1 MANKFSYGTLVQG
14 EYFTDRKE
22 ELIRIKQFLDSDN
35 HLILIS
41 PRRYGKSSLVRKCV
55 EELGR
60 PYVWLDLQYCIST
73 ASFTTQLLKATLA
86 QYPMERL
93 KHELRHFRIV
103 PTVTINPVTNDY
115 QFSFQ
120 PSTAADTTML
130 EDVLALLQ
138 RLSTQDEKLIVVL
151 DEFQEVRN
159 IDKNLDKQ
167 LRSIMQ
173 MQSGLNYIFM
183 GSQEGMMLEIFE
195 RKKSPFYHFGGLMRL
210 NKIPYEEFYR
220 FVLERL
226 PEAPNKEEITRDIL
240 SFSSCHPYYTQQ
252 LAFEVSN
259 QIEGNHLHDDV
270 VNYAILAVLH
280 AHDLDYERLW
290 ETFNNTDKG
299 TLMQLSRNEKPL
311 SNRGV
316 ATSTTFSS
324 LKRLVKNGVVVRT
337 EEYTLEDPFFSEW
350 LKMKQNPVHHSS
362 SPKSQQ

>member
-1 MANKFSYGTLVQG
+1 MANKFSYGTLAQG
-14 EYFTDRKE
+14 DFFTDRKE
-22 ELIRIKQFLDSDN
+22 ELARIKQFLNSEN

-55 EELGR
+55 EEIGR
-60 PYVWLDLQYCIST
+60 PYIWLDMQYATSK

-86 QYPMERL
+86 QFPMERL
-93 KHELRHFRIV
+93 KHELRHFRIL
-103 PTVTINPVTNDY
+103 PTATFNPVTNDY

-120 PSTAADTTML
+120 PSEAADTTML
-130 EDVLALLQ
+130 EDVLGLLQ
-138 RLSTQDEKLIVVL
+138 KLSTPKEKLIVVL

-173 MQSGLNYIFM
+173 MQSGLNYIFL

-195 RKKSPFYHFGGLMRL
+195 RKKSPFYHFGGLMHL
-210 NKIPYEEFYR
+210 KKIPYDEFYQ

-226 PEAPNKEEITRDIL
+226 PDSPNKADVTKEIL
-240 SFSSCHPYYTQQ
+240 SFTTCHPYYTQQ

-259 QIEGNHLHDDV
+259 QMENNHIYEGV
-270 VNYAILAVLH
+270 VARSIQMIIQT
-280 AHDLDYERLW
+280 HDLDYERLW
-290 ETFNNTDKG
+290 ETFNNTDKN
-299 TLMQLSRNEKPL
+299 TLQQLARNEKPL
-311 SNRGV
+311 SNRDI

-337 EEYTLEDPFFSEW
+337 EDYILEDPFFKAW
-350 LKMKQNPVHHSS
+350 LLTKL
-362 SPKSQQ
+362 

>member
-14 EYFTDRKE
+14 EYFTDRIN
-22 ELIRIKQFLDSDN
+22 ELARIKQFLDSEN

-41 PRRYGKSSLVRKCV
+41 PRRYGKSSLVKKCV

-60 PYVWLDLQYCIST
+60 PYIWLDMQYAIST

-93 KHELRHFRIV
+93 KYELRRFRIL
-103 PTVTINPVTNDY
+103 PAATFNPVTNDY

-120 PSTAADTTML
+120 TSETADNAML
-130 EDVLALLQ
+130 EDVMEMLQ
-138 RLSTQDEKLIVVL
+138 RLSTSKEKLIVIF

-159 IDKNLDKQ
+159 IDKHLDKQ

-173 MQSGLNYIFM
+173 LQKGLNYIFL

-210 NKIPYEEFYR
+210 NKIPYDEFYQ
-220 FVLERL
+220 FVIDRL
-226 PEAPNKEEITRDIL
+226 PETHDKEIITRDIL

-259 QIEGNHLHDDV
+259 QIENNHIHEDV
-270 VNYAILAVLH
+270 ANCAIQAVIQ

-299 TLMQLSRNEKPL
+299 TLLSLSRNEKPL
-311 SNRGV
+311 SNRDV

-324 LKRLVKNGVVVRT
+324 LKRLVKSGVVVRT
-337 EEYTLEDPFFSEW
+337 EDYALEDPFFAKW
-350 LKMKQNPVHHSS
+350 LKIKQNPARRTS
-362 SPKSQQ
+362 

>member
-1 MANKFSYGTLVQG
+1 MANKFSYGTLAQG
-14 EYFTDRKE
+14 EFFTDRKE
-22 ELIRIKQFLDSDN
+22 ELAQIKQYLDSEN
-35 HLILIS
+35 HLTIIS

-55 EELGR
+55 EEIGR
-60 PYVWLDLQYCIST
+60 PYVWLDMQYST
-73 ASFTTQLLKATLA
+73 SKASFTTQLLKAVLA

-93 KHELRHFRIV
+93 KHELRHFRIL
-103 PTVTINPVTNDY
+103 PTATYNAVTNDY
-115 QFSFQ
+115 QFGFQ
-120 PSTAADTTML
+120 PSEATDTTML
-130 EDVLALLQ
+130 EDVLGLLQ
-138 RLSTQDEKLIVVL
+138 KLSTPKNKLIVVL

-173 MQSGLNYIFM
+173 MQSGLNYIFL

-210 NKIPYEEFYR
+210 NKIPYDEFYQ

-226 PEAPNKEEITRDIL
+226 PATPNKEELTKDIL

-259 QIEGNHLHDDV
+259 QIEINRIQEDV
-270 VNYAILAVLH
+270 VGEAIQATLR

-290 ETFNNTDKG
+290 ETFNNTDKN
-299 TLMQLSRNEKPL
+299 TLLQLSRNEKPL
-311 SNRGV
+311 TNRDV

-324 LKRLVKNGVVVRT
+324 LKRLIKGGVVVRT
-337 EEYTLEDPFFSEW
+337 EDYALEDPFFREW
-350 LKMKQNPVHHSS
+350 LKLKQTPFRRRPVLKIS
-362 SPKSQQ
+362 

>member
-1 MANKFSYGTLVQG
+1 MANKFSYGTLAQG
-14 EYFTDRKE
+14 DFFTDRKNE
-22 ELIRIKQFLDSDN
+22 IVQIKQYLDSEN

-55 EELGR
+55 EEIGR
-60 PYVWLDLQYCIST
+60 PYIWLDMQYATST
-73 ASFTTQLLKATLA
+73 ASFTAHLLKAVLA
-86 QYPMERL
+86 RYPMERL

-103 PTVTINPVTNDY
+103 PTATFNPMTNDY

-120 PSTAADTTML
+120 PSETADTTML
-130 EDVLALLQ
+130 EDVLRLLEK
-138 RLSTQDEKLIVVL
+138 LSTPKAKLIVVL

-173 MQSGLNYIFM
+173 MQSGLNYIFL

-195 RKKSPFYHFGGLMRL
+195 RKKSPFYHFGSLMRL
-210 NKIPYEEFYR
+210 DKIPYDDFYR

-226 PEAPNKEEITRDIL
+226 PEIPAKEQVTADIL
-240 SFSSCHPYYTQQ
+240 SFTSCHPYYTQQ

-259 QIEGNHLHDDV
+259 QIELNHLV
-270 VNYAILAVLH
+270 ENIVPLSVQAVIQ

-290 ETFNNTDKG
+290 DTFNNTDKH
-299 TLMQLSRNEKPL
+299 TLQQLSRSEKPL
-311 SNRGV
+311 SNRKV

-324 LKRLVKNGVVVRT
+324 LKRLVKSGVVVRT
-337 EEYTLEDPFFSEW
+337 ENYVLEDPFFKAW
-350 LKMKQNPVHHSS
+350 LLTKQ
-362 SPKSQQ
+362 

>member
-1 MANKFSYGTLVQG
+1 MANKFSYGTLAQG
-14 EYFTDRKE
+14 DFFTDRKE
-22 ELIRIKQFLDSDN
+22 ELAQIKQFLNSEN

-55 EELGR
+55 EEIGR
-60 PYVWLDLQYCIST
+60 PYIWLDMQYATSK

-93 KHELRHFRIV
+93 KHELRHFRIL
-103 PTVTINPVTNDY
+103 PTATFNPVTNDY

-120 PSTAADTTML
+120 PSETADTTML
-130 EDVLALLQ
+130 EDVLGLLQ
-138 RLSTQDEKLIVVL
+138 KLSTPKEKLIIVL

-159 IDKNLDKQ
+159 IDKNLDRQ

-173 MQSGLNYIFM
+173 MQTGLNYIFL

-210 NKIPYEEFYR
+210 KKIPYDEFYR
-220 FVLERL
+220 FVIERL
-226 PEAPNKEEITRDIL
+226 PETPDKEGITSDIL
-240 SFSSCHPYYTQQ
+240 SFTSCHPYYTQQ

-259 QIEGNHLHDDV
+259 QIELNQLHEDIV
-270 VNYAILAVLH
+270 SKSIQAILQ

-290 ETFNNTDKG
+290 ETFNNTDKN
-299 TLMQLSRNEKPL
+299 TLQQLARNEKPL
-311 SNRGV
+311 SNRDV

-324 LKRLVKNGVVVRT
+324 LKRLVKSGVVVRT
-337 EEYTLEDPFFSEW
+337 EDYVLEDPFFKAW
-350 LKMKQNPVHHSS
+350 LLTKL
-362 SPKSQQ
+362 

>member
-1 MANKFSYGTLVQG
+1 MANKFAYGTLVQG
-14 EYFTDRKE
+14 EYFTDRIN
-22 ELIRIKQFLDSDN
+22 ELAKIKQFLNSEN

-41 PRRYGKSSLVRKCV
+41 PRRYGKSSLVKKCV

-60 PYVWLDLQYCIST
+60 PYIWLDMQYAIST

-93 KHELRHFRIV
+93 KYELRRFRIL
-103 PTVTINPVTNDY
+103 PTATFNPVTNDY

-120 PSTAADTTML
+120 TSEATDNTML
-130 EDVLALLQ
+130 EDVMEMLQ
-138 RLSTQDEKLIVVL
+138 RLSTPKEKLIVVL

-159 IDKNLDKQ
+159 IDKHLDKQ

-173 MQSGLNYIFM
+173 LQKGLNYIFL

-210 NKIPYEEFYR
+210 NKIPYDEFYK
-220 FVLERL
+220 FVVDRL
-226 PEAPNKEEITRDIL
+226 PETPDKETVTREIL
-240 SFSSCHPYYTQQ
+240 AFSSCHPYYTQQ

-259 QIEGNHLHDDV
+259 QIESNQIHEEIV
-270 VNYAILAVLH
+270 QCAIQAVIQ

-299 TLMQLSRNEKPL
+299 TLLRLSRNEKPL
-311 SNRGV
+311 SNRDV

-324 LKRLVKNGVVVRT
+324 LKRLVKSGVVVRT
-337 EEYTLEDPFFSEW
+337 EDYVLEDPFFAEW
-350 LKMKQNPVHHSS
+350 LKIKQNPLRRI
-362 SPKSQQ
+362 Q